1 MQVTLTPVN
10 SPDSPFRLD
19 LEDPGSI
26 SLGGSG
32 AHAEL
37 SWDLLPAELLVVFHL
52 ENSNLSLESQSAQVL
67 VDGKPMTGTTSLTQE
82 GLLTLGE
89 IECRYVC
96 ESPTLSSPKT
106 TLQEISPQESSED
119 DIFKS
124 APQDANAQFNTSF
137 QTPAGLNVDASRW
150 LFKVLTGPNAGA
162 QMPLE
167 EGKPYTIGSDGQS
180 CDIVLADLSVSK
192 QHLKLSVFASGEMV
206 IEDLKSRN
214 GVLIN
219 GEKIE
224 EKSTQTSSAIV
235 TAGATTFMVVDRTSE
250 QKTIVTP
257 ALPVK
262 ERIVVEK
269 VVEKSAQA
277 AQEGFGEVKA
287 KPAAPAA
294 PAGSKRN
301 RNIAFAVLGAVLLV
315 LGFGVYSLFDE
326 QLIVREQKPAE
337 VQEISA
343 ILEEYPYFE
352 YNFNPSSG
360 VLTLTGHI
368 LTDKDKRALLNK
380 LSQISVINRID
391 DTNLVVDELV
401 WQQFNM
407 ATEKLFKGIN
417 LSASAPGEFVLSGT
431 LETLAQAEKLNQY
444 LTVNFS
450 YNNALQNKVVVLEQ
464 LLASINEK
472 LQGIAPGELVAEL
485 NAGELVLVGTVPST
499 KTQEFQQLLDQVR
512 STSGIRSVR
521 NLVIEQTNAD
531 ESGIIDISQ
540 NYKVTGF
547 SKTSDVN
554 TSVMINGKI
563 LQRGDQ
569 LDGMTITSIRPR
581 LILLERDS
589 IKYRI
594 SYNP

>member
-1 MQVTLTPVN
+1 MQVTLIPVN
-10 SPDSPFRLD
+10 SSDSPFRLD
-19 LEDPGSI
+19 LEDPGST
-26 SLGGSG
+26 SLGGSQ
-32 AHAEL
+32 AQAEL
-37 SWDLLPAELLVVFHL
+37 SWDLLPADFLVLFHL
-52 ENSNLSLESQSAQVL
+52 EGGNLAIESRQLEIT
-67 VDGKPMTGTTSLTQE
+67 VDGQKVTGQVTLTKE
-82 GLLTLGE
+82 GLLSFGE
-89 IECRYVC
+89 VECRYTC
-96 ESPTLSSPKT
+96 ES
-106 TLQEISPQESSED
+106 SPQTPSKDTTSSESNED

-124 APQDANAQFNTSF
+124 SPQDANSQFNTSF
-137 QTPAGLNVDASRW
+137 QTPSGLNVDASRW

-162 QMPLE
+162 QMSLE
-167 EGKPYTIGSDGQS
+167 EGKIYTIGSDGQS

-277 AQEGFGEVKA
+277 AQAGFGELKA
-287 KPAAPAA
+287 KPATPAE
-294 PAGSKRN
+294 PPSIKRN
-301 RNIAFAVLGAVLLV
+301 RNLAFAALGAIVLI
-315 LGFGVYSLFDE
+315 LGFGVFSLFDE
-326 QLIVREQKPAE
+326 ELIVREQKTAE
-337 VQEISA
+337 IQEIAA

-352 YNFNPSSG
+352 YNFNPSTG
-360 VLTLTGHI
+360 ILTLTGHI
-368 LTDKDKRALLNK
+368 LTDKDKRSLLTK
-380 LSQISVINRID
+380 LSQIDSINRID

-401 WQQFNM
+401 WHQFNM
-407 ATEKLFKGIN
+407 AIEKLFKGIN
-417 LSASAPGEFVLSGT
+417 LSAGAPGEFVLNGT
-431 LETLAQAEKLNQY
+431 MDTLVQAEKLNQY
-444 LTVNFS
+444 LTVNFP

-464 LLASINEK
+464 LLASINER
-472 LQGIAPGELVAEL
+472 LQAISPGELVAEL
-485 NAGELVLVGTVPST
+485 NAGELILVGTVSSSRAPD
-499 KTQEFQQLLDQVR
+499 FQQLVDQIR
-512 STSGIRSVR
+512 NTAGIRSVR

-531 ESGIIDISQ
+531 ESGVIDISQ
-540 NYKVTGF
+540 SYKVTGF
-547 SKTSDVN
+547 SKASDVN
-554 TSVMINGKI
+554 TSIMINGKI

-581 LILLERDS
+581 IILLERDG

-594 SYNP
+594 NYTP